1 MYMRSKQWRQEIAFI
16 AIVFLQCLPAVT
28 SSQSSINSVRSKLSK
43 EELRWIQGD
52 KEIASWL
59 SIYRDEKTAV
69 EKIRAKAD
77 WRRQLGKVSMADCA
91 RGFGTDGFTVC
102 LESLHDRDGNAIVY
116 SHGLP
121 RGTESQIRAQTIY
134 LQERVLANSKN
145 NVASSL
151 TVIDCTQPSFRIPD
165 GTLKRGGID
174 VISTYYPW
182 STFGA
187 TVFIG
192 VPKPVQSLFKLTKPL
207 FPKETFERF
216 RFADTKRDLIEYIPA
231 DQLPTS
237 WGGRAFWSLR
247 MYTTQRCLVEGTL
260 CRPAPRDL

>member
-1 MYMRSKQWRQEIAFI
+1 MISCQQNALKVLVAGTFLLLLLPQVTPSKS
-16 AIVFLQCLPAVT
+16 AIDSL
-28 SSQSSINSVRSKLSK
+28 RSKLSQ
-43 EELRWIQGD
+43 EELRWIHGD
-52 KEIASWL
+52 KEIASWI
-59 SIYRDEKTAV
+59 SIYREEDAAIQ
-69 EKIRAKAD
+69 KIRAKAN
-77 WRRQLGKVSMADCA
+77 WRRQIGKVSMADCA

-121 RGTESQIRAQTIY
+121 RGTEAQIRAQTIY

-145 NVASSL
+145 QVASAL
-151 TVIDCTQPSFRIPD
+151 TIIDCTQPSFRIPD
-165 GTLKRGGID
+165 GVLKRGGID
-174 VISTYYPW
+174 IISQYYPW
-182 STFGA
+182 STFGS

-216 RFADTKRDLIEYIPA
+216 RFADTKEDLVKFIAPQ
-231 DQLPTS
+231 QLPRN

-260 CRPAPRDL
+260 CRPAPRDI